1 MKDLSLR
8 GLSDNEVHK
17 IHMASLELLEN
28 VGVSLKFEEARELLK
43 DAGAILGEDSD
54 IIRIPPQLI
63 LETLNKCSPLIEL
76 YGRDGCPVMRV
87 GGERVYFGTEGFPV
101 NILDWRTGEH
111 RAVTTNDQIEMVRLV
126 DVLENVDFMPSV
138 CCPTDVPSEK
148 MDRYT
153 WKNSLMNTRK
163 HVQGES
169 YGKSGV
175 RDAIAMA
182 AVIAGSE
189 EKLRE
194 KPFISFNVT
203 NKSPL
208 SPTPE
213 NTETIIEVAKFGM
226 PLYLTSGPM
235 CGATAPATL
244 ASTLICA
251 NSELLVA
258 ILIAKLVNPYTPI
271 IYASWSRIFDMKFAN
286 IASASPEFCLLRLGS
301 AQLAQFYGLPS
312 GGGGFMSDSE
322 VPDAQ
327 AGYEKVMTGLS
338 TALRRTNMV
347 EGMGLLEG
355 GGIASAETL
364 VLDNEIAGYIRRFI
378 DGINLEEDR
387 IDMDLFKR
395 VGSGE
400 GKNFLSEDHTLKY
413 FKKEMWMAELSNRY
427 GLSTWIEKGAKDLRT
442 RARELIEEKL
452 NNFIPPELPGDF
464 EEKADKIIEGRTY

>member
-1 MKDLSLR
+1 MKDLSLK
-8 GLSDNEVHK
+8 GLTDSEVHE
-17 IHMASLELLEN
+17 IHIASLELLEN
-28 VGVSLKFEEARELLK
+28 VGVSMKIDETRELLK
-43 DAGAILGEDSD
+43 DAGAIVKKDSD
-54 IIRIPPQLI
+54 VVRIPPQLI
-63 LETLNKCSPLIEL
+63 TDALRKCSPVVEL
-76 YGRDGCPVMRV
+76 YGRDGYPVMRV
-87 GGERVYFGTEGFPV
+87 GGDRVYFGTEGFPV
-101 NILDWRTGEH
+101 NLLDWRTNEH
-111 RAVTTNDQIEMVRLV
+111 RLATTEDQVEMVRLV

-138 CCPTDVPSEK
+138 CCPTDVSPEK

-169 YGKSGV
+169 YGKGGV
-175 RDAIAMA
+175 RDAIVMA
-182 AVIAGSE
+182 SIIAGSE

-194 KPFISFNVT
+194 KPFISFNIT

-208 SPTPE
+208 SLTPE
-213 NTETIIEVAKFGM
+213 NTETIMEVAKYGM

-235 CGATAPATL
+235 CGGTAPATL
-244 ASTLICA
+244 ASTLVCSNA
-251 NSELLVA
+251 ELLVA
-258 ILIAKLVNPYTPI
+258 ILIAKLVNPYVPI

-301 AQLAQFYGLPS
+301 AHLAQFYGLPS

-338 TALRRTNMV
+338 TALRKTNMV

-355 GGIASAETL
+355 GGIASAEAL
-364 VLDNEIAGYIRRFI
+364 ILDNEIAGYIRRFI
-378 DGINLEEDR
+378 EGISVEADR
-387 IDMDLFKR
+387 IDLDLFKR
-395 VGSGE
+395 VGVGE

-413 FKKEMWMAELSNRY
+413 YKKEMWMAELSNRY
-427 GLSTWIEKGAKDLRT
+427 SLSTWKEMGAKDLRM

-452 NNFIPPELPGDF
+452 EDYVPPELPGDF
-464 EEKADKIIEGRTY
+464 EEKANKIIEG